1 MANKESDSIRNEKFN
16 TILQELRIVFRAIQA
31 HSRVVEEKSG
41 LSSAQLWMLWELFN
55 TPGLKV
61 SELAKLLS
69 IHLSTCSNM
78 LDKIAAKGLV
88 YRERNESDQRVVRLF
103 LTEQGTTLLADA
115 PRPAQGA
122 LTEAL
127 LRLPDASLNQL
138 EAGLSALVK
147 TLKIADEAAS
157 MLPITE

>member
-1 MANKESDSIRNEKFN
+1 METESPDQIRTEKFK

-31 HSRVVEEKSG
+31 HSRMVEQKSG

-55 TPGLKV
+55 SPGLKV
-61 SELAKLLS
+61 SELAKILS

-88 YRERNESDQRVVRLF
+88 LRERTETDQRVVRLY
-103 LTEQGTTLLADA
+103 LTEEGTRLLADA

-127 LRLPDASLNQL
+127 MRLPDASLDDL
-138 EAGLSALVK
+138 ERGLVALVR
-147 TLKIADEAAS
+147 TLKTADEAAS
-157 MLPITE
+157 MQPITE

>member
-55 TPGLKV
+55 APGLKV

-147 TLKIADEAAS
+147 TLKTADEAAS